1 MTGSVVHLNRERW
14 LHLGQ
19 LARDAVR
26 DPGRARELGL
36 MAGRMATAT
45 PPSTEPYAM
54 TACLGFRWL
63 CQAYAHAPAAMERGA
78 IGEAMLKAA
87 GAVAMLFYAP
97 PDEPVAAALQP
108 PAETPVPETLPVEH
122 PWMRRRDIM
131 GG

>member
-14 LHLGQ
+14 LNLGQ
-19 LARDAVR
+19 LARIAVR

-63 CQAYAHAPAAMERGA
+63 CQAYAHAPSDVERCA

-87 GAVAMLFYAP
+87 ECVAMLFADLSP
-97 PDEPVAAALQP
+97 EPAAAALAR
-108 PAETPVPETLPVEH
+108 PAAPAPETLQPVEH